1 MMEYG
6 IGILV
11 GVPVIAMVTI
21 GVIFAK
27 LYTRSTKELSFV
39 RTGLGGQ
46 KVIMNGGALVL
57 PVLHDIIL
65 VNMNTIRLEVNRAN
79 ELSLIT
85 MDRMRVDV
93 TAEFYVRVQPVT
105 DSIADAA
112 QTLGKRTLEI
122 DELKELVEGKFVDAL
137 RSVAAEMTMEQLHE
151 KRTDFVQKVQSA
163 VSEDLLKNGME
174 LESVSLTSLDQTNKD
189 YFNPNNAFDAEG
201 LTKLTQEIEARK
213 KMRNDIEQD
222 TSVQIKT
229 KNLEAEKQSL
239 EISKQTEYAK
249 MEQKREIDVRLA
261 FENAS
266 VAKEQADKRK
276 EAEEANIVADQ
287 QVKSTQIIA
296 EKKIREEEIEKEKV
310 IKEKDIVKEQA
321 IQSAQIHKEKTIK
334 IAEQDKA
341 IAISEKSKE
350 ESEMN
355 AEAEN
360 ARALAVKAEEEVK
373 TVQETEVAN
382 RNKQIELIKAK
393 EIAEKDAIAIT
404 VAAEAEKLAAE
415 DQAEAITIASNAE
428 ADKERII
435 AKGQADAEVLKAE
448 AAAKKY
454 EVDAAGTKA
463 LHAAENLLSE
473 NIIDMKVRLST
484 IENLPG
490 IIEQSVRPM
499 ESIDS
504 IKIVQVD
511 GLTGG
516 GNNGVAVEGASNV
529 SASLGDQIVNSAL
542 RYRGQAPLVD
552 SILKDVGLN
561 AGSLNGLTDILK
573 SASGETPEIE
583 S

>member
-6 IGILV
+6 LGILV
-11 GVPVIAMVTI
+11 GVPIIAMITI

-57 PVLHDIIL
+57 PVLHDIIM
-65 VNMNTIRLEVNRAN
+65 VNMNTIRLEVNRCN
-79 ELSLIT
+79 EQSLIT

-112 QTLGKRTLEI
+112 QTLGKRTQEI

-222 TSVQIKT
+222 TSIQMKT
-229 KNLEAEKQSL
+229 KNLEAEKLAL
-239 EISKQTEYAK
+239 EISKETEYAR
-249 MEQKREIDVRLA
+249 MEQKREVDVRLA
-261 FENAS
+261 IENAS

-276 EAEEANIVADQ
+276 ESEEANIIADQ
-287 QVKSTQIIA
+287 RVKSTQIIA
-296 EKKIREEEIEKEKV
+296 EKKIQEEEIEKEKV
-310 IKEKDIVKEQA
+310 LKEKEIVKEQT
-321 IQSAQIHKEKTIK
+321 IQSAQILKEKTVK

-382 RNKQIELIKAK
+382 RNKQIELIKAM
-393 EIAEKDAIAIT
+393 ESAEKEAIAIT
-404 VAAEAEKLAAE
+404 VAAEADKRAAQ

-428 ADKERII
+428 AEKERII

-463 LHAAENLLSE
+463 LHDAENLLSE
-473 NIIDMKVRLST
+473 NIIDMKVRLAT

-516 GNNGVAVEGASNV
+516 GNNGAAVEGVSNASTG
-529 SASLGDQIVNSAL
+529 LGDQIVNSAL

-552 SILKDVGLN
+552 SILKEVGLN
-561 AGSLNGLTDILK
+561 AGSLSGLTDVLK
-573 SASGETPEIE
+573 SATGETPEI
-583 S
+583 